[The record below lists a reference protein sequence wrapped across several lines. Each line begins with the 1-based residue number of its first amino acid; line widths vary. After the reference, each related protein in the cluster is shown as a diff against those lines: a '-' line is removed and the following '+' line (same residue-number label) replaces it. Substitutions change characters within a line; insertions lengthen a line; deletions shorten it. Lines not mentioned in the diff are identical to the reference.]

1 MSEHDE
7 QVALIEWAKSQVS
20 VYPELQLLYA
30 IPNQG
35 GSGRGAIIRGQ
46 KMRREGMKKGVPD
59 LCLPISRGNFLT
71 LYIEMKDVGKKGRL
85 SDEQTRWISL
95 LSEAGHNCQV
105 CHGFEEAMHTL
116 INYLRLDEIIGDSGG
131 NAGPRLIFG
140 DSTDVA

>member
-7 QVALIEWAKSQVS
+7 QVALIDWAKSQIN

-35 GSGRGAIIRGQ
+35 GSGKAAIIRGQ
-46 KMRREGMKKGVPD
+46 RMRREGMQKGVPD

-71 LYIEMKDVGKKGRL
+71 LYIEMKDVGNKGRL
-85 SDEQTRWISL
+85 SGEQARWISL

-105 CHGFEEAMHTL
+105 CHGFEEAMNTL
-116 INYLRLDEIIGDSGG
+116 VNYLRLDDIIGDAGG
-131 NAGPRLIFG
+131 NAGPRFTYDSG
-140 DSTDVA
+140 DVE

>member
-7 QVALIEWAKSQVS
+7 QVALIDWAKSQIN

-35 GSGRGAIIRGQ
+35 GSGKAAIIRGQ
-46 KMRREGMKKGVPD
+46 KMRREGMQKGVPD

-71 LYIEMKDVGKKGRL
+71 LYIEMKDVGTKGRL
-85 SDEQTRWISL
+85 SGEQARWISL

-105 CHGFEEAMHTL
+105 CHGFEQAMNTL
-116 INYLRLDEIIGDSGG
+116 VNYLRLDDIIGDAGG
-131 NAGPRLIFG
+131 NAGPRFTYDSG
-140 DSTDVA
+140 DVE